1 MFKKLLPALL
11 FLLAFTFVAYG
22 QEVEVDKFTINA
34 RVDTAASAVDVRAQ
48 LAVANLGA
56 SPKPKLYLRLTNL
69 AKVSAAT
76 VNQAAAQ
83 METTPDRRTPSLNQ
97 ITITPTAPLAPSAR
111 ATVEVTYR
119 IEVPESTAVAAV
131 YAGEVIMLPELVW
144 VPLPSTLFTLYG
156 PTTAPFTLTV
166 TFAPGSKLRAASAGA
181 ARSEGQTFTFDQ
193 TQNSLPFF
201 VASTYGQPF
210 AAEHGGVKFE
220 IYTQQ
225 GFTAQPNT
233 AKRLSDEA
241 ARIIDFF
248 TRSFGPP
255 PSGASFRIISSARAG
270 NIVAPGAIVLN
281 QQVLRQETLD
291 ATTIER
297 LADAIARIWTD
308 GRVRIRG
315 QEQRSAQGSQP
326 AQKARG
332 AALLRD
338 SLPRYLAALYFEDR
352 YGKQASGEMFSR
364 LRWAY
369 TPVAAAARD
378 EALAFQTIARPT
390 YTVAVQSKG
399 PLVFRLLAE
408 TAGREKFVGVLRSLL
423 AVEQTKVVTPEDFR
437 AALVK
442 ATGPQ
447 LDTLF
452 QQWVDSVIEPD
463 LIIGVPQPSGEQGS
477 QRVNIR
483 NLGTGDVTVPVL
495 AMTAS
500 GKQVTATAT
509 VPSEDLAY
517 TDIQTTEKIDS
528 VEVDPDKLLI
538 QTNYDNDRKPV
549 RTTAQTLLNESI
561 IAFNKGQHAEAETKL
576 REAARVDPKNS
587 LVRAWLARTLAAVN
601 KMDEAVKE
609 ANAAIGN
616 ELSAGGANAW
626 AHITLGQIA
635 LARNQASEAVTH
647 LRRAVI
653 EAEEAPAQFASRE
666 ALVKAERAA
675 NLSPQVEDSIR
686 AFITQLDTLIKQ
698 PSSDKLFTV
707 VTRNNLKRFVQGLTV
722 TPPSSWTTEILRTEQ
737 LDADRVAIDVALK
750 VHAGGRDQSGTAL
763 FIIHRVGGAWVLED
777 VQLFNVK

>member
-1 MFKKLLPALL
+1 MLKKFLPALL
-11 FLLAFTFVAYG
+11 LLLASTFVASA
-22 QEVEVDKFTINA
+22 QEVEVDKFTISA
-34 RVDTAASAVDVRAQ
+34 RVDTAASAVDLRAQ
-48 LAVANLGA
+48 LAVSNLGA

-76 VNQAAAQ
+76 VNQGSAQ
-83 METTPDRRTPSLNQ
+83 FETTPDRRTPSLNQ
-97 ITITPTAPLAPSAR
+97 ITITPATPLAPSAK
-111 ATVEVTYR
+111 ATIEVTYR

-131 YAGEVIMLPELVW
+131 YAGEVMMLPEFVW

-156 PTTAPFTLTV
+156 PTTAPFTLNV
-166 TFAPGSKLRAASAGA
+166 SLPSGSRLRAASAGA
-181 ARSEGQTFTFDQ
+181 ARIEGQTSTFDQ
-193 TQNSLPFF
+193 PQNSLPFF
-201 VASTYGQPF
+201 IASTYGPPF

-225 GFTAQPNT
+225 GLTAHPNT
-233 AKRLSDEA
+233 TKRLSDEA

-255 PSGASFRIISSARAG
+255 VAGASFRIISSARAG

-297 LADAIARIWTD
+297 LADAIARLWTD

-315 QEQRSAQGSQP
+315 QEQRGAQGSQS
-326 AQKARG
+326 AQKARA

-352 YGKQASGEMFSR
+352 YGKEAAGEMFSR

-399 PLVFRLLAE
+399 PLVLRLLAE
-408 TAGREKFVGVLRSLL
+408 TAGREKFLGVLRSLL
-423 AVEQTKVVTPEDFR
+423 AAEQTRVVTAEDFR

-442 ATGPQ
+442 AAGPQ
-447 LDTLF
+447 LDALF
-452 QQWVDSVIEPD
+452 QQWIDSVIEPD
-463 LIIGVPQPSGEQGS
+463 LIIGVPQPAGEQGS

-495 AMTAS
+495 AVTAS
-500 GKQVTATAT
+500 GKQVTVSAT
-509 VPSEDLAY
+509 VPSEDIASV
-517 TDIQTTEKIDS
+517 DIPTTEKINT
-528 VEVDPDKLLI
+528 VEVDPDKLII
-538 QTNYDNDRKPV
+538 QTNYDNDAKPA
-549 RTTAQTLLNESI
+549 RATAQTLLNESI
-561 IAFNKGQHAEAETKL
+561 VAFTKGQHAVAEAKL
-576 REAARVDPKNS
+576 REAVRVNPKNS
-587 LVRAWLARTLAAVN
+587 LLHAWLARTLAAEN
-601 KMDEAVKE
+601 KTDEAVKE

-626 AHITLGQIA
+626 AHMTLGQIA
-635 LARNQASEAVTH
+635 LARNQGAEAVTH

-698 PSSDKLFTV
+698 PSSDRLFTV

-722 TPPSSWTTEILRTEQ
+722 TPPTSWTTEILRTEQ
-737 LDADRVAIDVALK
+737 IDADRVAIDVALK
-750 VHAGGRDQSGTAL
+750 VQAGGRDQAGTAL
-763 FIIHRVGGAWVLED
+763 FILHKVAGAWILED